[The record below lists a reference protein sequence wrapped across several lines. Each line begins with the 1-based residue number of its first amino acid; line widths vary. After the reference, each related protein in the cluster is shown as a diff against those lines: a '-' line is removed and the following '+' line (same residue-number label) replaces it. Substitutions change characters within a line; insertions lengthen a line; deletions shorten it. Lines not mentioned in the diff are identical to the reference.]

1 MSHASRL
8 CQYPHPTP
16 PLPYAHHFLTAYF
29 IHALSSVGCVL
40 MRFCVDDR
48 NTNIT
53 VDKYSFFTQREIKT
67 ERKMLCTAHQNCSIH
82 QTFVDQLS
90 QIFWKEI
97 SSQCNYDD
105 DGNCNITVATC
116 YIHTQRKQRKGKIVM
131 CCASVFAQF
140 IKHLRISCRRHYGRK
155 SHHNVNMMLME
166 AVTYL
171 CTRAVYSQRERE
183 EHIYICTAHQYLLN
197 SSTL

>member
-48 NTNIT
+48 SRNIT
-53 VDKYSFFTQREIKT
+53 VDKCSLFTEREIKT

-82 QTFVDQLS
+82 QTFDDQLS
-90 QIFWKEI
+90 QTFWKEV
-97 SSQCNYDD
+97 SSQSKYDH
-105 DGNCNITVATC
+105 DGNCNIIVYTC
-116 YIHTQRKQRKGKIVM
+116 SLFTERERGTYIYIYM
-131 CCASVFAQF
+131 YCASVFAQF
-140 IKHLRISCRRHYGRK
+140 INLVRICYR
-155 SHHNVNMMLME
+155 NV
-166 AVTYL
+166 
-171 CTRAVYSQRERE
+171 
-183 EHIYICTAHQYLLN
+183 
-197 SSTL
+197 